1 MKTVESVPHNYLIK
15 QLPKA
20 TALVDTKY
28 SVVEASNSWLSI
40 FDLEPKD
47 TRGNNKNIFG
57 FYDNHEE
64 FSAKTL
70 KECFLENCKHVIR
83 HKKKNKENEKWFESV
98 FVPWFDEKE
107 NIIGTIVQTE
117 DITHIIEKELELER
131 TKTLLKATSEVSS
144 VGSWEYDIA
153 TEKLNW
159 CEVTK
164 QIHQVPD
171 DFEPKINQGIEF
183 YKQGYSRNKISM
195 LFHKALEEG
204 TPYSERLIIITHKG
218 EEKWVTAGG
227 KAIRKNGKIVKLFGT
242 FQDINDQ
249 VLAEIK
255 TKESEQLLTTL
266 IDNLPINVFIK
277 DKDSRKI
284 LVNKAECEYLGT
296 KPEDLVGKTDFD
308 LYDEKVA
315 QISRDEDLEVMRT
328 LKPMIGRETINI
340 KKDGSATNFLT
351 SKIPLLDIKGKAY
364 GLIGMSMDI
373 THIKQKED
381 QLQDL
386 INVTAI
392 QNKKLINFAHIV
404 SHNLRSHTAN
414 FSMLLEFLIKEK
426 EEKEKK
432 RIMKML
438 SHASDNLLDTLENL
452 NEVVDISTN
461 VNLDKKSLNLNENIL
476 KVQQNL
482 AGFLV
487 KNKVKFINSV
497 PDNVAVM
504 SVPAYLESIILNL
517 ITNAVKYSKPE
528 ENAVVALNAKKQ
540 DKSVVLSV
548 SDKGLGIDLNRYGGK
563 IFGMYKTFHN
573 NKDARGLGLYIIKNQ
588 VEAMGGN
595 ITVSSE
601 VDKGS
606 TFNVYFNEED

>member
-1 MKTVESVPHNYLIK
+1 MKTIETVPYYYLLK

-20 TALVDTKY
+20 TALVDTNY
-28 SVVEASNSWLSI
+28 SLIEASNSWLSI
-40 FDLEPKD
+40 FDLEPKNTHSRSVFD
-47 TRGNNKNIFG
+47 
-57 FYDNHEE
+57 FYNSHKE
-64 FSAKTL
+64 FSGKTL
-70 KECFLENCKHVIR
+70 KECLSKKHKQIIR
-83 HKKKNKENEKWFESV
+83 HKKHEKQNERWFEST

-107 NIIGTIVQTE
+107 NVLGTIVQIE
-117 DITHIIEKELELER
+117 DITNEIEKELELER
-131 TKTLLKATSEVSS
+131 IKTLLQAKSEVAK
-144 VGSWEYDIA
+144 VGSWEYDIS
-153 TEKLNW
+153 TENLTW
-159 CEVTK
+159 CKVTK
-164 QIHQVPD
+164 EIHQVAPN
-171 DFEPKINQGIEF
+171 FKPNVNQGIEF
-183 YKQGYSRNKISM
+183 YKHGYSRNKISM
-195 LFHKALEEG
+195 LFHKVLEDG
-204 TPYSERLIIITHKG
+204 TPFNERLIIITGKG
-218 EEKWVTAGG
+218 EERWVAAGG
-227 KAIRKNGKIVKLFGT
+227 KAIKKNGKIVKLFGT

-249 VLAEIK
+249 VVAEIK
-255 TKESEQLLTTL
+255 TRESEQLLTTL

-277 DKDSRKI
+277 DKESRKI
-284 LVNKAECEYLGT
+284 LVNKTECEYLGANS
-296 KPEDLVGKTDFD
+296 KDLIGKTDFD
-308 LYDEKVA
+308 LYDNRVA

-328 LKPMIGRETINI
+328 LKPMIGIETINV

-426 EEKEKK
+426 EEQEKK

-438 SHASDNLLDTLENL
+438 SDASDNLLDTLENL

-461 VNLDKKSLNLNENIL
+461 VNLDKKSLNLKDHIL

-487 KNKVKFINSV
+487 KHKVEFINSV
-497 PDNVAVM
+497 TNDVFVM

-517 ITNAVKYSKPE
+517 VTNAVKYSKPN
-528 ENAVVALNAKKQ
+528 ENSIITLSAQ
-540 DKSVVLSV
+540 MQEKSIVFSI
-548 SDKGLGIDLNRYGGK
+548 SDNGMGIDLNRYGGK

-573 NKDARGLGLYIIKNQ
+573 KKDARGLGLYIIKNQ

-601 VDKGS
+601 VNKGA

>member
-1 MKTVESVPHNYLIK
+1 MKATETIPQHYLLK
-15 QLPKA
+15 QLPHP
-20 TALVDTKY
+20 TAL
-28 SVVEASNSWLSI
+28 L
-40 FDLEPKD
+40 DLEHTLVD
-47 TRGNNKNIFG
+47 ASDSWIALFDKNLSDSIG
-57 FYDNHEE
+57 VKIEE
-64 FSAKTL
+64 FYSKHENVCGNSLEQCLTQGKVHTL
-70 KECFLENCKHVIR
+70 R
-83 HKKKNKENEKWFESV
+83 HKKANGTQEQWFEST
-98 FVPWFDEKE
+98 FAPWFDEKE
-107 NIIGTIVQTE
+107 NLLGTVIHTNDISSEIG
-117 DITHIIEKELELER
+117 KELELER
-131 TKTLLKATSEVSS
+131 VKTLLKTTSEVAL
-144 VGSWEYDIA
+144 VGSWEFDIA
-153 TEKLNW
+153 TEKLSW

-164 QIHQVPD
+164 KIHEVSPD
-171 DFEPKINQGIEF
+171 YEPDINEGIEF

-195 LFHKALEEG
+195 LFHKALEDG
-204 TPYSERLIIITHKG
+204 TPYNERLIIITKKG
-218 EEKWVTAGG
+218 KEKWVTAAG
-227 KAIRKNGKIVKLFGT
+227 KPIQKNGKTIKLFGT
-242 FQDINDQ
+242 FQDIDDQ

-266 IDNLPINVFIK
+266 VDNLPINVFIK

-284 LVNKAECEYLGT
+284 LVNKSECDYLGA
-296 KPEDLVGKTDFD
+296 KSEDLLGKTDFD
-308 LYDEKVA
+308 LYDKDIA

-340 KKDGSATNFLT
+340 RKDGSATNFLT

-414 FSMLLEFLIKEK
+414 FSMLLEFLINEK

-438 SHASDNLLDTLENL
+438 SHASENLLDTLENL
-452 NEVVDISTN
+452 NEVVEISTN
-461 VNLDKKSLNLNENIL
+461 VNLDKKPLNLNEHIH
-476 KVQQNL
+476 KIQQNL

-487 KNKVKFINSV
+487 KNKVEFVNSV
-497 PDNVAVM
+497 PKKLTVL

-517 ITNAVKYSKPE
+517 VTNAVKYSKPKE
-528 ENAVVALNAKKQ
+528 IPTINLSAKKQ
-540 DKSVVLSV
+540 DKNVIFSV
-548 SDKGLGIDLNRYGGK
+548 SDKGMGIDLNRYGGK

-588 VEAMGGN
+588 AEAMGGN

-601 VDKGS
+601 VNKGT
-606 TFNVYFNEED
+606 TFKVYFNEES